1 MKQILHCQ
9 KGSTL
14 VEVMITTG
22 LFSILMVVLF
32 SVFRYGSEQWR
43 VIEGRSKLQTMMRKV
58 ETFMLDDVRRASYDY
73 LAVPNMPDGWKAG
86 DHSKL
91 ESAYSS
97 GTPKAGSAFW
107 CLSPLGYDS
116 NGNVYVSRDN
126 EGKLIWNHNV
136 LYYVTELTDGFHR
149 QIYGYGIGQCPP
161 GKCPHKWLIRKEI
174 NQDKLLKPKTGGT
187 GGCSGVR
194 AEDFMT
200 APSSGNYAK
209 QMLSSGERGK
219 GLERVSCLAENV
231 LAFTVSLDYPTVG
244 IVVKTFRVE
253 EASKNAGL
261 SSSQMTEDSVYTVQ
275 YSTRLV
281 PNN

>member
-1 MKQILHCQ
+1 MKRNLHFQ
-9 KGSTL
+9 AGSTL

-43 VIEGRSKLQTMMRKV
+43 VIEGRSKVQTMMRKV

-73 LAVPNMPDGWKAG
+73 LAVPHMPDKWNPG

-91 ESAYSS
+91 EAAFKA

-107 CLSPLGYDS
+107 CLSPIHYDS
-116 NGNVYVSRDN
+116 NGNLSVSRDDD
-126 EGKLIWNHNV
+126 GKLTWDHNV
-136 LYYVTELTDGFHR
+136 LYYETELSDGFHR
-149 QIYGYGIGQCPP
+149 QIYGFGKDECPKD
-161 GKCPHKWLIRKEI
+161 KCPHKWLIRKEI
-174 NQDKLLKPKTGGT
+174 NQNKLLKPDVGGDS
-187 GGCSGVR
+187 GCADVS
-194 AEDFMT
+194 AEFFMT
-200 APSSGNYAK
+200 APQGGNYAQK
-209 QMLSSGERGK
+209 MLANERSK

-253 EASKNAGL
+253 EASKNKGM
-261 SSSQMTEDSVYTVQ
+261 SSSQMTEDSLYTVQ

>member
-1 MKQILHCQ
+1 MKQNWRCQ

-22 LFSILMVVLF
+22 LFSVLMVVLF

-58 ETFMLDDVRRASYDY
+58 ETFMLDDVRRASYDF
-73 LAVPNMPDGWKAG
+73 LAVPNMPGNWKAG
-86 DHSKL
+86 DRSTLK
-91 ESAYSS
+91 SAFEAGS
-97 GTPKAGSAFW
+97 PKAGSAFW
-107 CLSPLGYDS
+107 CLSPVGYDT
-116 NGNVYVSRDN
+116 NGNVVVARDN
-126 EGKLIWNHNV
+126 DGQLIWDHNV
-136 LYYVTELTDGFHR
+136 LYYVTELTDGFHT
-149 QIYGYGIGQCPP
+149 QIYGYGKAKCPS

-174 NQDKLLKPKTGGT
+174 NQSKLLKPKTGGT
-187 GGCSGVR
+187 GGCSGIY

-209 QMLSSGERGK
+209 QMLSSNERTK
-219 GLERVSCLAENV
+219 GLTRVSCLAENV
-231 LAFTVSLDYPTVG
+231 LAFTVTLDYPTVA
-244 IVVKTFRVE
+244 IVLKTFRVE